1 METLSFHTPA
11 KQQPDQPVPVDWCG
25 EQVTVRRPKDSV
37 LYFASPIGDTGT
49 AGPDRAAAMFQ
60 FLDDT
65 LDAQDSK
72 RFYDRILD
80 RDDPINEATTLALIN
95 GLLDRWNN
103 WPTDGQVSQLA
114 IEPIETALLGEPV
127 QVVHDALDLDV
138 TAHPPKDIVLH
149 LVQSVIA
156 KTTTPGQQAFAI
168 GMFLDAALEPTAA
181 WELAQRRRDRTDGL
195 DLEHLSEIVADLLK
209 HWAPA
214 RGNREQRRAA
224 ARAD

>member
-1 METLSFHTPA
+1 METLTFTTPA
-11 KQQPDQPVPVDWCG
+11 KQHPDQPVPVDWCG
-25 EQVTVRRPKDSV
+25 ESLTVRRPKDSV
-37 LYFASPIGDTGT
+37 LYFATPIGDTGT

-65 LDAQDSK
+65 LDAHDSK

-80 RDDPINEATTLALIN
+80 RADPVNEATTLAVIN
-95 GLLDRWNN
+95 GLLQRWND
-103 WPTDGQVSQLA
+103 WPASGEVEPLV
-114 IEPIETALLGEPV
+114 IEPIETSIPGEPAR
-127 QVVHDALDLDV
+127 VVHQALDLDV

-168 GMFLDAALEPTAA
+168 GMFLDASLEPTDA
-181 WELAQRRRDRTDGL
+181 WQLAQRRRDRTDGL